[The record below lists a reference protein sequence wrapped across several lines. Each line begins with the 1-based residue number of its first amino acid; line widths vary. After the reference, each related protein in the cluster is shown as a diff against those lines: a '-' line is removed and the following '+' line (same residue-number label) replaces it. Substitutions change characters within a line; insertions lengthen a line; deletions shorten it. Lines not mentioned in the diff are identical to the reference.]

1 MDYENP
7 TTKKGETPKKEE
19 AKEKPAASPEAKKWK
34 PEEEAEIQK
43 IRAKRYGE
51 RMADRGLDKEIDAMI
66 LAEGLKPL
74 TPEAEKFMNKK
85 DWEYAEKEFE
95 KRREGGNLFS
105 RILETFSLL
114 AGHENIVKAKDAL
127 VGIVGVISEINAEEK
142 ITKNNLGSVMEKMLE
157 RLPPDTIPWMK
168 DFKESEK
175 GETLKDFIKDITS
188 AVKIENDDER
198 KKKLSE
204 ALDKFEIKGTI
215 RSDIETLAN
224 AASKFVKA
232 GEAGQGGEA
241 EQKELEKT
249 RGQAK
254 GLMDKIFSALGL
266 IGGLALGALLMG
278 LIISLYMA
286 ESVMK
291 KGGKILK

>member
-1 MDYENP
+1 MDFENP
-7 TTKKGETPKKEE
+7 TTENKEAPKPEE
-19 AKEKPAASPEAKKWK
+19 AKEKPAASPEAKKWT
-34 PEEEAEIQK
+34 PAEEAEIQK
-43 IRAKRYGE
+43 IRAKKYGE

-95 KRREGGNLFS
+95 KRKEGGNLFS
-105 RILETFSLL
+105 RILETFALM
-114 AGHENIVKAKDAL
+114 AGHENIAKAKEAL
-127 VGIVGVISEINAEEK
+127 VATVGVINEINSEEK
-142 ITKNNLGSVMEKMLE
+142 ITKDNMGSVMEKMLD

-168 DFKESEK
+168 DFKEGEK

-188 AVKIENDDER
+188 AVKIENEDER

-204 ALDKFEIKGTI
+204 TLDKFEIKGTI
-215 RSDIETLAN
+215 RSDIETLTN
-224 AASKFVKA
+224 AANKFVKTA
-232 GEAGQGGEA
+232 ESGEGGEA
-241 EQKELEKT
+241 EQKELEQTK
-249 RGQAK
+249 GQAK

-291 KGGKILK
+291 KGKMMK

>member
-7 TTKKGETPKKEE
+7 KTENQEPPKQKETKE
-19 AKEKPAASPEAKKWK
+19 APAAKPEAKKRT
-34 PEEEAEIQK
+34 PEEEVEIQK

-51 RMADRGLDKEIDAMI
+51 RMANRDLDKEVNAMQ
-66 LAEGLKPL
+66 AKEGLKPF

-85 DWEYAEKEFE
+85 DWEYAEKEYE
-95 KRREGGNLFS
+95 KQKEGRNLFQ
-105 RILETFSLL
+105 RVLETFSLL
-114 AGHENIVKAKDAL
+114 AGHENLAKAKESL
-127 VGIVGVISEINAEEK
+127 VATLGVINEINAEEK
-142 ITKNNLGSVMEKMLE
+142 ITKNNLGQVMEKMLE

-175 GETLKDFIKDITS
+175 GETLKEFIKDITS
-188 AVKIENDDER
+188 AVKIESEDER
-198 KKKLSE
+198 KKKLDE
-204 ALDKFEIKGTI
+204 VLTKFEITGTFKT
-215 RSDIETLAN
+215 DIETLAN
-224 AASKFVKA
+224 AANQVVKA
-232 GEAGQGGEA
+232 AESGQGGEVA
-241 EQKELEKT
+241 QEELEKT
-249 RGQAK
+249 KGQAK

-291 KGGKILK
+291 KGGRGR